1 MTEPNLDKL
10 DQDITDILLEHL
22 VLANDNGQ
30 PYVQHTDVAVDKI
43 INLISNQVAK
53 DRQQLIQR
61 IKEEVIGK
69 KREPSNSNSS
79 FDLYLYATNEG
90 YNQAID
96 EVSQILETI
105 MNRSSYDR

>member
-1 MTEPNLDKL
+1 MAEPNLEQEITNIFITIDNYGTAEEARVDIRKL
-10 DQDITDILLEHL
+10 I
-22 VLANDNGQ
+22 A
-30 PYVQHTDVAVDKI
+30 
-43 INLISNQVAK
+43 NQVREARI
-53 DRQQLIQR
+53 DELDQLIQR

-96 EVSQILETI
+96 EVNQILETI

>member
-43 INLISNQVAK
+43 INLISDQVAK
-53 DRQQLIQR
+53 A
-61 IKEEVIGK
+61 KGCTSCGK
-69 KREPSNSNSS
+69 RMCDNCER
-79 FDLYLYATNEG
+79 LWQT
-90 YNQAID
+90 
-96 EVSQILETI
+96 
-105 MNRSSYDR
+105 